1 MENKKPLI
9 SIIILN
15 YNAGDLILNCLDSVV
30 QTKYENYEII
40 LVDNVSTDNS
50 HKKCKEKYTR
60 NVLKRP
66 KTVFSLS
73 KSPPQAKKNRGFWGS
88 KVAEPLYP
96 PCYREI

>member
-15 YNAGDLILNCLDSVV
+15 YNAGDLILNCINSVI

-50 HKKCKEKYTR
+50 HKKCKEK
-60 NVLKRP
+60 
-66 KTVFSLS
+66 FSDIILIE
-73 KSPPQAKKNRGFWGS
+73 NMENLGYCG
-88 KVAEPLYP
+88 
-96 PCYREI
+96 